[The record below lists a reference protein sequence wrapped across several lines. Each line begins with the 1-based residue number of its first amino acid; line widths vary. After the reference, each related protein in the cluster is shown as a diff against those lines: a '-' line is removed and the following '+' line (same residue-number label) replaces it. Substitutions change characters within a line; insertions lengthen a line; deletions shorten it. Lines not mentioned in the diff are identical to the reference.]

1 MITKSKSKRPPTL
14 NDLLSSI
21 LVNSAKPVAFVLTGH
36 NGSGK
41 STLWYLRMADQL
53 EMPLINAD
61 RLTLSILPQPP
72 LPDWAIRLRDKDER
86 WQKVTQ
92 SGVNVFR
99 QLVMDQGISFAY
111 ETVFSYWQAKVGGGF
126 SPKAEDI
133 QHMQKAGYVV
143 IVLFVGLSNVELSL
157 LRVKTRRSLG
167 GHDVPKQKLI
177 ERFPRTQAAIGY
189 ASTVADMTLMFDN
202 SRNQHK
208 AFAMV
213 RAQTPKEVLFDAR
226 DPHFDVSKELRD
238 LSSIWLNQVT
248 GPSPQ
253 TSH

>member
-1 MITKSKSKRPPTL
+1 MTTKSKSKRPPTL

-86 WQKVTQ
+86 WQKVSQ

-111 ETVFSYWQAKVGGGF
+111 ETVFS
-126 SPKAEDI
+126 
-133 QHMQKAGYVV
+133 
-143 IVLFVGLSNVELSL
+143 
-157 LRVKTRRSLG
+157 
-167 GHDVPKQKLI
+167 
-177 ERFPRTQAAIGY
+177 
-189 ASTVADMTLMFDN
+189 
-202 SRNQHK
+202 
-208 AFAMV
+208 
-213 RAQTPKEVLFDAR
+213 
-226 DPHFDVSKELRD
+226 
-238 LSSIWLNQVT
+238 
-248 GPSPQ
+248 
-253 TSH
+253 

>member
-1 MITKSKSKRPPTL
+1 MTSTSKSKRPPTL
-14 NDLLSSI
+14 NHLLSGF

-61 RLTLSILPQPP
+61 RLTLSILPPPP
-72 LPDWAIRLRDKDER
+72 LPDWAVRLRDKDDR
-86 WQKVTQ
+86 WQKVSQ
-92 SGVNVFR
+92 GGVNVFR

-126 SPKAEDI
+126 SSKTDDI
-133 QHMQKAGYVV
+133 ERIQKAGYVV

-157 LRVKTRRSLG
+157 LRVKTRHSLG

-177 ERFPRTQAAIGY
+177 ERFPRTQAAIGH

-202 SRNQHK
+202 SRNQQK

-213 RAQTPKEVLFDAR
+213 RAQTSQEVLFDAR
-226 DPHFDVSKELRD
+226 DPHFDVPEDLRN

-248 GPSPQ
+248 GPYPHP
-253 TSH
+253 TP

>member
-86 WQKVTQ
+86 WQKVSQ

-126 SPKAEDI
+126 SSKAEDI

-143 IVLFVGLSNVELSL
+143 VVLFVGLSNVELSL
-157 LRVKTRRSLG
+157 LRVKTRHSLG

-189 ASTVADMTLMFDN
+189 ASTLADMTLMFDN
-202 SRNQHK
+202 SRNQQK

-226 DPHFDVSKELRD
+226 DPHFDVSDDLRD
-238 LSSIWLNQVT
+238 LSSIWLNQIT
-248 GPSPQ
+248 GPYPI
-253 TSH
+253 TPH

>member
-1 MITKSKSKRPPTL
+1 MTAILKPKRPPTL
-14 NDLLSSI
+14 NDLLSSF
-21 LVNSAKPVAFVLTGH
+21 LLNSGKPVAFVLTGH

-61 RLTLSILPQPP
+61 RLTLSILPHPP

-86 WQKVTQ
+86 WQKVSQ
-92 SGVNVFR
+92 GGVNVFR
-99 QLVMDQGISFAY
+99 QLVMDQGMSFAY
-111 ETVFSYWQAKVGGGF
+111 ETVFSYWQAKAGGGF
-126 SPKAEDI
+126 SSKAEDI

-157 LRVKTRRSLG
+157 LRVKTRRILG

-177 ERFPRTQAAIGY
+177 ERFPRTQAAIGH
-189 ASTVADMTLMFDN
+189 AATIADMTLMFDN
-202 SRNQHK
+202 SRNQQK

-213 RAQTPKEVLFDAR
+213 RAQTPNEVLFDAR
-226 DPHFDVSKELRD
+226 DPHFEVSGDLRD

-248 GPSPQ
+248 GPYPH